1 MKLLTAFVTALTVL
15 GFAGAALAMCPGAH
29 QPKPETTA
37 QDPLLLPK
45 DVGA

>member
-1 MKLLTAFVTALTVL
+1 MTAFVTALTVL

-29 QPKPETTA
+29 QPTTPETTA